1 MTLLAIDTATQ
12 IMSLAL
18 HDGRK
23 LLAEQTWHTANNHT
37 IELAPSIQTMLE
49 RCELSFN
56 DLDALAV
63 STGPGSYSGLRVGVA
78 LAKGLASS
86 HSLPLIGV
94 STLDTIAAG
103 QPYYQGGLIVVIQA
117 GRGRIIVARYQ
128 WRKGRWGS
136 RGEPQLMEWDSL
148 FANVDGTAYLT
159 GEINDDGYDALGRAE
174 ASGVPVSL
182 VPSAYRLRRAGFL
195 AEEALSRLKDGREG
209 FEAAKV
215 VPVYVK
221 TQDSPAS

>member
-1 MTLLAIDTATQ
+1 MDTATQ

-37 IELAPSIQTMLE
+37 IELAPAVQAMLDHN
-49 RCELSFN
+49 RVRPG
-56 DLDALAV
+56 DLTALAV
-63 STGPGSYSGLRVGVA
+63 SIGPGSYSGLRVGVA
-78 LAKGLASS
+78 LAKGLASAGG
-86 HSLPLIGV
+86 LPLVGV

-103 QPYYQGGLIVVIQA
+103 QPYYQGGLLVVIQA

-136 RGEPQLMEWDSL
+136 RGEAQLMDWETL
-148 FANVDGTAYLT
+148 FASIDGTAYLT
-159 GEINDDGYDALGRAE
+159 GEINDDGLDALQTAQ
-174 ASGVPVSL
+174 ANNVTVTL

-195 AEEALSRLKDGREG
+195 AEEALARLSAAPNDYA
-209 FEAAKV
+209 AAKL
-215 VPVYVK
+215 VPMYIK
-221 TQDSPAS
+221 TQDSPDL